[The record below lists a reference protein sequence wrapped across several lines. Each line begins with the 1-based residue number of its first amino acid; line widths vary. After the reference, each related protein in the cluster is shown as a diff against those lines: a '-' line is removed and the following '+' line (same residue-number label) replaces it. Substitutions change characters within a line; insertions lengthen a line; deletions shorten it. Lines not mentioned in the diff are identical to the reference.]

1 MGLHQDIC
9 VKSEKVSDVEEFLEG
24 FSGFFRV
31 EYKGCLFVISSE
43 AGAAIGLG
51 ACIEDFDCVRIVLES
66 ASNSWVYFGIY
77 YWEDWC
83 A

>member
-31 EYKGCLFVISSE
+31 EYKGGLFVISSE

-51 ACIEDFDCVRIVLES
+51 VCKEDFGLRSNRSGECVEFL
-66 ASNSWVYFGIY
+66 GIFRG
-77 YWEDWC
+77 
-83 A
+83 